1 MILDML
7 TYLLLQGHT
16 NLALFKVTIRMDMA
30 HTTSI
35 QLLGESHHLTLTPTR
50 LFLLLW
56 LQLMQMLT
64 SEGLVQL
71 TVFLLLTIFDEQQHN

>member
-7 TYLLLQGHT
+7 IYLLLQGHT
-16 NLALFKVTIRMDMA
+16 NLVPFKVTIKMDMA
-30 HTTSI
+30 RTICI

-56 LQLMQMLT
+56 LQLMQLLT
-64 SEGLVQL
+64 NEGLVQL
-71 TVFLLLTIFDEQQHN
+71 TVFLLLTIFDEQLHN